1 MKNLMTAAGLIAL
14 AASAA
19 MALVE
24 PIVRGYS
31 TGKECY
37 QGSGC
42 ANTATL
48 LDCLACCTANCNYG
62 GLIVGCSDT
71 CTGDTDK
78 SYAAINQ
85 AAMVLSL
92 PWSANSPQAVDT
104 LVLCAMSSN
113 GKVALFARRVA
124 AEFPVAKAAIGLA
137 DHNEQ
142 GGLRNRA

>member
-1 MKNLMTAAGLIAL
+1 MKAAGLIAL

-24 PIVRGYS
+24 PVIRGYS

-42 ANTATL
+42 GNTATL
-48 LDCLACCTANCNYG
+48 LDCLACCTNNCNYG
-62 GLIVGCSDT
+62 GLIVGCSDA

-78 SYAAINQ
+78 SYTGINK
-85 AAMVLSL
+85 AAMILRL
-92 PWSANSPQAVDT
+92 PWSAASPGAVDT

-113 GKVALFARRVA
+113 QKVKQFARRVA
-124 AEFPVAKAAIGLA
+124 DEFPVAKAAIELT